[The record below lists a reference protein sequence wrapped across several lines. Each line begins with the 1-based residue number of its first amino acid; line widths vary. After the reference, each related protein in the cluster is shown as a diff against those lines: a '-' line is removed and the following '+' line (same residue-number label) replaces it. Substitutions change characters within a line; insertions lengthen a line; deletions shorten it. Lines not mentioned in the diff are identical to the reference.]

1 MQRVLRQSRQS
12 GTLNLTSRDLTHVPA
27 EVLFPLKHLEADEK
41 HWECIDLYKL
51 DLSYNQLRS
60 LPEALR
66 ELAGLKWLKVKDNQL
81 TRLPASLG
89 SLQLLVYLDVS
100 DNRLNDV
107 PEFVG
112 DLLLLRELCVTSNT
126 ISTLPSSLGRLE
138 HLETLRLDNNHLTSL
153 PEAIGRLTKLRVLT
167 AQSNQLASLPSSF
180 ANLSSLSS
188 LDLSKNNLG
197 ATVVVLDK
205 MAQLEFVDLRNNGLS
220 AFPSLPTTT
229 RLDHLLLGNNKLTS
243 IDNASLRRVASSL
256 TVLNIHDN
264 QLAALSADLMSQFA
278 KLKTLDLSN
287 NNLSDLPYVLGHLGS
302 LNHILVEGNPLR
314 SIRFSVLT
322 GGHQALKSYLRG
334 RGPAAAAESS
344 VDVTES
350 LSEVDADPAAR
361 STRAMP
367 DDSLLH
373 AFEAGTLDLTKK
385 QLAHVPVI
393 DVDHICATLVH
404 LNLSRN
410 LLTELP
416 AHMGSLMAL
425 QTLTAEENLIT
436 RIDPSIGA
444 LPRLQFLRLKRN
456 RLNEKAI
463 AAMLSPATE
472 AVSMLKELDLRN
484 NAFTH
489 VPHVVVELP
498 VLDTLLL
505 SFNKITTLDGV
516 AWAQAQKLSVVAF
529 SDNKLTSL
537 GSIHEAKHLT
547 SLSLENNNLLH
558 IPPELGLCEH
568 LRALV
573 ITGNPQRRIRFTIQQ
588 KGSDAVL
595 QCLRDQLG
603 VTAPVPVANAE
614 NVPPPNRAVSQR
626 NISHPRPAAGHE
638 SSAPAP
644 RTTGP
649 RTSITPP
656 QRTQHLA
663 PVARSSVAP
672 TAKRKLDAEPA
683 TDMAQLLA
691 KIHELEVQ
699 VEECSLSNA
708 KRYAVKKELAMLRS
722 RKIREDRKAA
732 SHTA

>member
-112 DLLLLRELCVTSNT
+112 DLLQLRELCVTSNT
-126 ISTLPSSLGRLE
+126 ISSLPSSLGRLE
-138 HLETLRLDNNHLTSL
+138 HLETLRLDNNQLTSL
-153 PEAIGRLTKLRVLT
+153 PEAIGHLTKLRVLN
-167 AQSNQLASLPSSF
+167 AQSNQLASLPASF
-180 ANLSSLSS
+180 ANLLSLSS

-205 MAQLEFVDLRNNGLS
+205 MAQLEFADLRNNGLS

-243 IDNASLRRVASSL
+243 IDDASLARVATSL

-264 QLAALSADLMSQFA
+264 QLNALSADLMSQFA

-287 NNLSDLPYVLGHLGS
+287 NNLSDLPYVLGHIGS

-334 RGPAAAAESS
+334 RGPAAATES
-344 VDVTES
+344 VDVAES
-350 LSEVDADPAAR
+350 LSETKSDPAAR
-361 STRAMP
+361 STRAMT

-373 AFEAGTLDLTKK
+373 AFEAGTLDLTKQ
-385 QLAHVPVI
+385 QLTQVPVI

-463 AAMLSPATE
+463 AAMLPPTTE
-472 AVSMLKELDLRN
+472 VVSMLKELDLRN

-489 VPHVVVELP
+489 VPPMVVELP

-505 SFNKITTLDGV
+505 SFNKISTLDGV
-516 AWAQAQKLSVVAF
+516 EWAQAQKLSVVAF

-547 SLSLENNNLLH
+547 SLSLENNNLMH

-614 NVPPPNRAVSQR
+614 NVPPPNRTLSQR
-626 NISHPRPAAGHE
+626 NAGHPRPAAGHE

-656 QRTQHLA
+656 QRPQQVA
-663 PVARSSVAP
+663 PVGRSSAAP
-672 TAKRKLDAEPA
+672 PAKRKLDAEPA
-683 TDMAQLLA
+683 TDMAQLVA

-722 RKIREDRKAA
+722 RKIREDRKAHA
-732 SHTA
+732 SQ